1 MKLALPKS
9 VQYIIESLTAHGFEA
24 FAVGGCVRDALLGR
38 EPDDWDI
45 TTSAQPQQIKAV
57 FRRTVDTGIAH
68 GTVTVLHGGSGYEVT
83 TYRIDG
89 EYEDG
94 RHPKEVSFTGSLK
107 EDLRRR
113 DFTIN
118 AMAYNEE
125 TGLVD
130 AFGGIE
136 DLERKR
142 ICCVGAAEERFGEDA
157 LRILRGARF
166 AAQLDFSLEE
176 ETKEAMR
183 KLAPTLSKISA
194 ERIQVE
200 LSKLLLSKNPEQIDD
215 LVQYGIATVIFPE
228 YESLAM
234 DRRQFIIAQLKKL
247 EERSCGKQFV
257 SQKNSV
263 EQKCS
268 ETANSSVRQ
277 NSSAERKGEQLAL
290 RWAAILQFFD
300 MKQATAV
307 LRRLKYD
314 NKTLSN
320 VQGILRFYEKPEENR
335 VSIRRAL
342 CAMGEELF
350 ALVLE
355 FRASRTEDEVELEK
369 LSHMLE
375 IEQDILRKGE
385 CVSLKT
391 LAVTGKDLLALG
403 CPKGR
408 QVGSVLNELLEI
420 VLEHPEANEKELL
433 LKVAKERID

>member
-24 FAVGGCVRDALLGR
+24 FAVGGCVRDAILGR

-94 RHPKEVSFTGSLK
+94 RHPKEVSFTASLK

-136 DLERKR
+136 DLEKKR

-176 ETKEAMR
+176 KTKEAMK

-200 LSKLLLSKNPEQIDD
+200 LSKLLLSKHPEQIDD
-215 LVQYGIATVIFPE
+215 LVQYGIAAVIFPE

-247 EERSCGKQFV
+247 EERSGGKQFV
-257 SQKNSV
+257 SQNVS
-263 EQKCS
+263 
-268 ETANSSVRQ
+268 Q
-277 NSSAERKGEQLAL
+277 NVSQEGIAGKEGFVQQRLSKGEQLAL

-300 MKQATAV
+300 VKQANAV

-314 NKTLSN
+314 NKTLAN
-320 VQGILRFYEKPEENR
+320 VQGILRFCETPEENR

-342 CAMGEELF
+342 CAMGEALF

-403 CPKGR
+403 YPKGR
-408 QVGSVLNELLEI
+408 QVGAVLNELLEM

-433 LKVAKERID
+433 LKAAKERID

>member
-9 VQYIIESLTAHGFEA
+9 VQYIIDTLTAHGFEA
-24 FAVGGCVRDALLGR
+24 FAVGGCVRDAILGR

-94 RHPKEVSFTGSLK
+94 RHPKEVSFTASLK

-136 DLERKR
+136 DLEKKR

-166 AAQLDFSLEE
+166 AAQLDFSLEKK
-176 ETKEAMR
+176 TKEAMK

-200 LSKLLLSKNPEQIDD
+200 LSKLLLSKHPEQIDD
-215 LVQYGIATVIFPE
+215 LVQYGIAAVIFPE

-257 SQKNSV
+257 SQRNSV

-268 ETANSSVRQ
+268 ENANSSV
-277 NSSAERKGEQLAL
+277 ERKGEQLAL

-300 MKQATAV
+300 VKQANAV

-314 NKTLSN
+314 NKTLAN
-320 VQGILRFYEKPEENR
+320 VQGILRFCETPEENR

-342 CAMGEELF
+342 CAMGEALF

-403 CPKGR
+403 YPKGR
-408 QVGSVLNELLEI
+408 QVGAVLNELLEM

-433 LKVAKERID
+433 LKAAKERID

>member
-1 MKLALPKS
+1 MKLVLPKS
-9 VQYIIESLTAHGFEA
+9 VQYIIESLAAHGFEA
-24 FAVGGCVRDALLGR
+24 YAVGGCVRDTVLGR
-38 EPDDWDI
+38 EPEDWDI
-45 TTSAQPQQIKAV
+45 TTSALPWQIKEV
-57 FRRTVDTGIAH
+57 FRRTVDTGIVH
-68 GTVTVLHGGSGYEVT
+68 GTVTVLHGGKGYEVT

-94 RHPKEVSFTGSLK
+94 RHPKEVSFTASLK

-130 AFGGIE
+130 VFGGIE
-136 DLERKR
+136 DLKKKR

-157 LRILRGARF
+157 LRILRGVRF
-166 AAQLDFSLEE
+166 AAQLGFTLEE
-176 ETKEAMR
+176 RTKEAMK

-200 LSKLLLSKNPEQIDD
+200 LSKLLLSKRPEQIDD
-215 LVQYGIATVIFPE
+215 LVQYKIAAVIFPE
-228 YESLAM
+228 YEGL
-234 DRRQFIIAQLKKL
+234 DRKQRQAVIEQLKKL
-247 EERSCGKQFV
+247 EESFGEKQFAV
-257 SQKNSV
+257 QKNSV
-263 EQKCS
+263 GQKFS
-268 ETANSSVRQ
+268 
-277 NSSAERKGEQLAL
+277 KGAGLSL
-290 RWAAILQFFD
+290 RWAALLQFFD
-300 MKQATAV
+300 EKQAVSV

-314 NKTLSN
+314 NKTTAN
-320 VQGILRFYEKPEENR
+320 VQGILKFQEMPEENR
-335 VSIRRAL
+335 IAIRRAL
-342 CAMGEELF
+342 SVMGEELF
-350 ALVLE
+350 DLVLE
-355 FRASRTEDEVELEK
+355 FRRSGFKKQEELEA

-391 LAVTGKDLLALG
+391 LAVTGGDLLEAG

-408 QVGSVLNELLEI
+408 EIGRILNELLEI

-433 LKVAKERID
+433 LKAAKERIDGIN

>member
-24 FAVGGCVRDALLGR
+24 FAVGGCVRDAILGR

-68 GTVTVLHGGSGYEVT
+68 GTVTVLHDGSGYEVT

-94 RHPKEVSFTGSLK
+94 RHPKEVSFTASLK

-125 TGLVD
+125 TGLID

-136 DLERKR
+136 DLEKKR

-176 ETKEAMR
+176 KTKEAMK

-200 LSKLLLSKNPEQIDD
+200 LSKLLLSKHPEQIDD
-215 LVQYGIATVIFPE
+215 LVQYGIAAVIFPE

-247 EERSCGKQFV
+247 EEHSCGKKFV
-257 SQKNSV
+257 SQNVS
-263 EQKCS
+263 
-268 ETANSSVRQ
+268 Q
-277 NSSAERKGEQLAL
+277 NVSQEGIAGKEGFVQQRLSKGEQLAL
-290 RWAAILQFFD
+290 RWAALLQFFD

-314 NKTLSN
+314 NKTMAN
-320 VQGILRFYEKPEENR
+320 VQGILRFYGTLEENR

-342 CAMGEELF
+342 CAMGEALF

-355 FRASRTEDEVELEK
+355 FQASRTEDEVELEK

-408 QVGSVLNELLEI
+408 QVGSVLNELLEM
-420 VLEHPEANEKELL
+420 VLENPEANEKELL
-433 LKVAKERID
+433 LKAAKERID